1 MGIEFE
7 AKFLDIDVK
16 KMRKILLE
24 NGAKRIHKKK
34 VYKRA
39 VFLRCDDS
47 VPGYSRVRKEGKDTT
62 MTIKILKD
70 PKFPEEFE
78 VNIKDSFETGVDFLT
93 ALGIKKKAFQESIR
107 EKWSHPLV
115 HEITFDTLPGLPT
128 YMEVDC
134 TTEESLNKI
143 IDILGLDMSKKRYG
157 TFDYTYLEYYDI
169 PRDTINQHTPSLTF
183 ANIHNEIKPTKN
195 VELFEKMCKIHN
207 KIAKNIESK
216 KTKSNKPTKS
226 A

>member
-62 MTIKILKD
+62 MTIKILKN

-107 EKWSHPLV
+107 EKLLNRRYNTNQG
-115 HEITFDTLPGLPT
+115 IDTP
-128 YMEVDC
+128 MKKEDFMFQ
-134 TTEESLNKI
+134 NKFI
-143 IDILGLDMSKKRYG
+143 FS
-157 TFDYTYLEYYDI
+157 
-169 PRDTINQHTPSLTF
+169 DT
-183 ANIHNEIKPTKN
+183 K
-195 VELFEKMCKIHN
+195 
-207 KIAKNIESK
+207 
-216 KTKSNKPTKS
+216 
-226 A
+226 